1 MIKSNRRRAPQ
12 ARIFAFP
19 DAARNPGCVP
29 KAASILNIV
38 ASEGEWYRVE
48 WDDSQ
53 SGRRIGYIEKRFVGQ
68 QAAAA
73 Q

>member
-1 MIKSNRRRAPQ
+1 MFALPDV
-12 ARIFAFP
+12 ARPRERVAE
-19 DAARNPGCVP
+19 G
-29 KAASILNIV
+29 ASILNIV
-38 ASEGEWYRVE
+38 GSEGEWYRVE

-53 SGRRIGYIEKRFVGQ
+53 SGRRIGYIEKRFVGE